1 MMGAQS
7 ESKRDF
13 MDAAVEVM
21 QTAAKFKKVMNK
33 KNLLRAKTK
42 CPRCGS
48 WLHASI
54 APRNNHIHMSCEGKC
69 GMSMME

>member
-1 MMGAQS
+1 MTAKAKS
-7 ESKRDF
+7 NDDF
-13 MDAAVEVM
+13 MNDAVETI

-33 KNLLRAKTK
+33 KKLLRAKTR

-48 WLHASI
+48 WLHARI
-54 APRNNHIHMSCEGKC
+54 APRNNHIHMRCEGKC

>member
-1 MMGAQS
+1 MAVAEA
-7 ESKRDF
+7 ESDF
-13 MDAAVEVM
+13 MKNAVEVM
-21 QTAAKFKKVMNK
+21 ETAAKFKKVMNK
-33 KNLLRAKTK
+33 KKLFRAKTK

-54 APRNNHIHMSCEGKC
+54 ARYNNHIHMSCEGKC